1 MPEGIPMYGNGQAPI
16 FILKDGTQRT
26 RGRTAQSNN
35 IAAAKAVAD
44 AVRSTLGPKGMDKM
58 LVDSMGDVVI
68 TNDGATILKEMD
80 IEHPAA
86 KMIIEVAKTQEQH
99 CFDGT
104 TSAVILSGE
113 LLKRSEDLIEQNV
126 HPTVIC
132 EGFRLAAERAIGL
145 MEGHGISTENDDGV
159 LQEVAKTALTG
170 KSAGAVKS
178 FMADICVRA
187 VNAVGVI
194 EDDERLVDLSDI
206 KVEKRQ
212 GGSIKDSS
220 LIDGI
225 HLDKERVHAGMPR
238 SVSDAKIALVNS
250 AIEVKKT
257 EVDAKIQITDPNQL
271 ALSPKHKSNIAG
283 TTSAV
288 ILSGELLKRSEDLI
302 EQNVHPTVICEGFRL
317 AAERAI
323 GLMEGH
329 GISTENDDGVLQ
341 EVAKTALTG
350 KSAGAVKSFMAD
362 ICVRAVNAVGVIE
375 DDERLVDLS
384 DIKVEKRQ
392 GGSIKDSSLI
402 DGILLDKERVHAGMP
417 RSVSDAKIALVNS
430 AIEVKKT
437 EVDAKI
443 QITDPNQLA
452 LFLEEEE
459 NYIRNLVNTIENAGA
474 NVLICQKGIDELAQ
488 HYLSKKG
495 IFAIRRAKKSDMEA
509 LAKAT
514 GGTIITNL
522 EDMSG
527 DDLGAASR
535 VEEKKIGDSDMTF
548 ITGCPEAKSVSVLL
562 RGGTEHVVDEIRRAF
577 DDAVGVVSVA
587 WEDGAVLTG
596 GGSVL
601 AAVSRDLRTYAETVG
616 GREQMAIEAFA
627 SALEIIPRTL
637 AENAGLDP
645 VTTLI
650 ELRKAHADGQ
660 THAGINVYEGGVVD
674 MKEANVVEPLRVVEQ
689 AIQSA
694 TETAI
699 MILRIDDVISSKGV
713 PMDEGMGDMGDFHM

>member
-1 MPEGIPMYGNGQAPI
+1 MYGNGQAPI
-16 FILKDGTQRT
+16 FILKDGVQRT
-26 RGRTAQSNN
+26 RGRSAQSNN

-99 CFDGT
+99 CYDGT
-104 TSAVILSGE
+104 TSAVVLSGE

-132 EGFRLAAERAIGL
+132 EGFRLAAEKAVGCL
-145 MEGHGISTENDDGV
+145 ESHGISTKNDDAV
-159 LQEVAKTALTG
+159 LMEVAKTSLTG

-178 FMADICVRA
+178 FLADICVRA
-187 VNAVGVI
+187 VNSVGTI
-194 EDDERLVDLSDI
+194 EDGERMVDLSDI

-212 GGSIKDSS
+212 GGSIKDST
-220 LIDGI
+220 LVDGI
-225 HLDKERVHAGMPR
+225 ILDKERVHAGMPR
-238 SVSDAKIALVNS
+238 SISGAKVALINS

-257 EVDAKIQITDPNQL
+257 EVDAKIQITDPSML
-271 ALSPKHKSNIAG
+271 AS
-283 TTSAV
+283 
-288 ILSGELLKRSEDLI
+288 
-302 EQNVHPTVICEGFRL
+302 
-317 AAERAI
+317 
-323 GLMEGH
+323 
-329 GISTENDDGVLQ
+329 
-341 EVAKTALTG
+341 
-350 KSAGAVKSFMAD
+350 
-362 ICVRAVNAVGVIE
+362 
-375 DDERLVDLS
+375 
-384 DIKVEKRQ
+384 
-392 GGSIKDSSLI
+392 
-402 DGILLDKERVHAGMP
+402 
-417 RSVSDAKIALVNS
+417 
-430 AIEVKKT
+430 
-437 EVDAKI
+437 
-443 QITDPNQLA
+443 
-452 LFLEEEE
+452 FLEEEE
-459 NYIRNLVNTIENAGA
+459 NYIRGLVEKILASGANTI
-474 NVLICQKGIDELAQ
+474 VCQKGIDDLAQ
-488 HYLSKKG
+488 HYMSKAG

-509 LAKAT
+509 LSKAT
-514 GGTIITNL
+514 GGRVVTNI
-522 EDMSG
+522 
-527 DDLGAASR
+527 DDLTHEDLGTAAK
-535 VEEKKIGDSDMTF
+535 VEERKIGESDMTF
-548 ITGCPEAKSVSVLL
+548 ITGCPKAKSVSVLL

-601 AAVSRDLRTYAETVG
+601 AALSRDLRAYAESIG

-645 VTTLI
+645 VTTII
-650 ELRKAHADGQ
+650 ELRKSHADGKV
-660 THAGINVYEGGVVD
+660 HSGINVEEGGVMD
-674 MKEANVVEPLRVVEQ
+674 MFEANVLEPQRVVEQ

-713 PMDEGMGDMGDFHM
+713 SGGDMMGGMDDFHM

>member
-1 MPEGIPMYGNGQAPI
+1 MYGNGQAPI
-16 FILKDGTQRT
+16 FILKEGTQRT
-26 RGRTAQSNN
+26 RGRSAQSNN

-44 AVRSTLGPKGMDKM
+44 SVRSTLGPKGMDKM

-99 CFDGT
+99 CYDGT
-104 TSAVILSGE
+104 TSAVVLSGE

-132 EGFRLAAERAIGL
+132 EGFRLAAEKAISL
-145 MEGHGISTENDDGV
+145 LEGHGISTNDNDAV
-159 LQEVAKTALTG
+159 LLEVAKTALTG
-170 KSAGAVKS
+170 KSAGAVKA

-187 VNAVGVI
+187 VNAVGVV
-194 EDDERLVDLSDI
+194 DEGERIVDLGDI

-212 GGSIKDSS
+212 GGSIKDST

-225 HLDKERVHAGMPR
+225 LLDKERVHAGMPR
-238 SVSDAKIALVNS
+238 SINDARIALINS
-250 AIEVKKT
+250 AVEVKKT

-271 ALSPKHKSNIAG
+271 AS
-283 TTSAV
+283 
-288 ILSGELLKRSEDLI
+288 
-302 EQNVHPTVICEGFRL
+302 FL
-317 AAERAI
+317 A
-323 GLMEGH
+323 
-329 GISTENDDGVLQ
+329 
-341 EVAKTALTG
+341 
-350 KSAGAVKSFMAD
+350 
-362 ICVRAVNAVGVIE
+362 
-375 DDERLVDLS
+375 
-384 DIKVEKRQ
+384 
-392 GGSIKDSSLI
+392 
-402 DGILLDKERVHAGMP
+402 
-417 RSVSDAKIALVNS
+417 
-430 AIEVKKT
+430 
-437 EVDAKI
+437 
-443 QITDPNQLA
+443 
-452 LFLEEEE
+452 EEE
-459 NYIRNLVNTIENAGA
+459 NYIRGLVDKIKASGA

-488 HYLSKKG
+488 HYLSKAG
-495 IFAIRRAKKSDMEA
+495 VFTIRRAKKSDMEA
-509 LAKAT
+509 LSKAT
-514 GGTIITNL
+514 GAQIVTN
-522 EDMSG
+522 M
-527 DDLGAASR
+527 DDLSAEDLGHAAR
-535 VEEKKIGDSDMTF
+535 VEERKIGESDMTF
-548 ITGCPEAKSVSVLL
+548 VTGCPEAKSVSVLL

-596 GGSVL
+596 GGSAL
-601 AAVSRDLRTYAETVG
+601 AALSRDLRTYAETIG

-650 ELRKAHADGQ
+650 ALRKAHADGES
-660 THAGINVYEGGVVD
+660 HAGINVYEGGVVD
-674 MKEANVVEPLRVVEQ
+674 MKDGNVLEPLRVVEQ

-713 PMDEGMGDMGDFHM
+713 SMADGFGGDGDFHM

>member
-1 MPEGIPMYGNGQAPI
+1 MYGNGQAPI

-104 TSAVILSGE
+104 TTAVVLSGE

-132 EGFRLAAERAIGL
+132 EGFRLAAEKAVEL
-145 MEGHGISTENDDGV
+145 LEGHGIATKNDDSV
-159 LQEVAKTALTG
+159 LMEVAKTALTG

-178 FMADICVRA
+178 FMADICVKS
-187 VNAVGVI
+187 VNAVGII
-194 EDDERLVDLSDI
+194 EADQRLVDLSDI

-212 GGSIKDSS
+212 GGSIKDST

-225 HLDKERVHAGMPR
+225 ILDKERVHAGMPR
-238 SVSDAKIALVNS
+238 SMKGAKIALVNS

-271 ALSPKHKSNIAG
+271 SK
-283 TTSAV
+283 
-288 ILSGELLKRSEDLI
+288 
-302 EQNVHPTVICEGFRL
+302 
-317 AAERAI
+317 
-323 GLMEGH
+323 
-329 GISTENDDGVLQ
+329 
-341 EVAKTALTG
+341 
-350 KSAGAVKSFMAD
+350 
-362 ICVRAVNAVGVIE
+362 
-375 DDERLVDLS
+375 
-384 DIKVEKRQ
+384 
-392 GGSIKDSSLI
+392 
-402 DGILLDKERVHAGMP
+402 
-417 RSVSDAKIALVNS
+417 
-430 AIEVKKT
+430 
-437 EVDAKI
+437 
-443 QITDPNQLA
+443 
-452 LFLEEEE
+452 FLEEEE
-459 NYIRNLVNTIENAGA
+459 NYIRGLVEKIEKSGA

-488 HYLSKKG
+488 HYMAKAG

-509 LAKAT
+509 LSKAT
-514 GGTIITNL
+514 SGKIVTNL
-522 EDMSG
+522 DDLTK
-527 DDLGAASR
+527 DDLGHAEK
-535 VEEKKIGDSDMTF
+535 VEEKKIGESEMTF

-601 AAVSRDLRTYAETVG
+601 AALSRDLRTFAETVG

-660 THAGINVYEGGVVD
+660 SNAGINVYEGGVVD
-674 MKEANVVEPLRVVEQ
+674 MRDANVLEPIRVVEQ

-694 TETAI
+694 TETAV

-713 PMDEGMGDMGDFHM
+713 SMGDEMGDMGDFQM

>member
-1 MPEGIPMYGNGQAPI
+1 MYGNGQAPI

-104 TSAVILSGE
+104 TTAVVLSGE

-132 EGFRLAAERAIGL
+132 EGFRLAAEKAVDL
-145 MEGHGISTENDDGV
+145 LSSHGIETKNDDSV
-159 LQEVAKTALTG
+159 LMEVAKTALTG

-178 FMADICVRA
+178 FMADICVRS
-187 VNAVGVI
+187 VNAVGI
-194 EDDERLVDLSDI
+194 IDGKQRIVDLSDI

-212 GGSIKDSS
+212 GGSIKDST

-225 HLDKERVHAGMPR
+225 ILDKERVHAGMPR
-238 SVSDAKIALVNS
+238 SITGAKIALVNS

-271 ALSPKHKSNIAG
+271 SK
-283 TTSAV
+283 
-288 ILSGELLKRSEDLI
+288 
-302 EQNVHPTVICEGFRL
+302 
-317 AAERAI
+317 
-323 GLMEGH
+323 
-329 GISTENDDGVLQ
+329 
-341 EVAKTALTG
+341 
-350 KSAGAVKSFMAD
+350 
-362 ICVRAVNAVGVIE
+362 
-375 DDERLVDLS
+375 
-384 DIKVEKRQ
+384 
-392 GGSIKDSSLI
+392 
-402 DGILLDKERVHAGMP
+402 
-417 RSVSDAKIALVNS
+417 
-430 AIEVKKT
+430 
-437 EVDAKI
+437 
-443 QITDPNQLA
+443 
-452 LFLEEEE
+452 FLEEEE
-459 NYIRNLVNTIENAGA
+459 NYIRNLVEMIKNSGA

-488 HYLSKKG
+488 HYMAKSG

-509 LAKAT
+509 LSKAT
-514 GGTIITNL
+514 SGKIVTNL
-522 EDMSG
+522 
-527 DDLGAASR
+527 DDLTPEDLGNAER
-535 VEEKKIGDSDMTF
+535 VEEKKIGESEMTF

-601 AAVSRDLRTYAETVG
+601 AALSRDLRTFAETVG

-627 SALEIIPRTL
+627 SALEIVPRTL

-660 THAGINVYEGGVVD
+660 SHAGINVYEGGVVD
-674 MKEANVVEPLRVVEQ
+674 MRKANVIEPLRVVEQ

-694 TETAI
+694 TETAV

-713 PMDEGMGDMGDFHM
+713 SMGNEMGDMGDFQM

>member
-1 MPEGIPMYGNGQAPI
+1 MYGNGQAPI

-80 IEHPAA
+80 IDHPAA

-99 CFDGT
+99 CYDGT
-104 TSAVILSGE
+104 TSAVVLSGE

-132 EGFRLAAERAIGL
+132 EGFRLAAEKAVEL
-145 MEGHGISTENDDGV
+145 LEAHGISTENQDSV
-159 LQEVAKTALTG
+159 LMEVAKTALTG

-187 VNAVGVI
+187 VNAVGII
-194 EDDERLVDLSDI
+194 EDEERIVDLSDI

-212 GGSIKDSS
+212 GGSIKDS
-220 LIDGI
+220 
-225 HLDKERVHAGMPR
+225 
-238 SVSDAKIALVNS
+238 
-250 AIEVKKT
+250 T
-257 EVDAKIQITDPNQL
+257 
-271 ALSPKHKSNIAG
+271 
-283 TTSAV
+283 
-288 ILSGELLKRSEDLI
+288 
-302 EQNVHPTVICEGFRL
+302 
-317 AAERAI
+317 
-323 GLMEGH
+323 
-329 GISTENDDGVLQ
+329 
-341 EVAKTALTG
+341 
-350 KSAGAVKSFMAD
+350 
-362 ICVRAVNAVGVIE
+362 
-375 DDERLVDLS
+375 
-384 DIKVEKRQ
+384 
-392 GGSIKDSSLI
+392 LI

-417 RSVSDAKIALVNS
+417 RSISNAKIALINS

-459 NYIRNLVNTIENAGA
+459 NYIRGLVEKIQASGA
-474 NVLICQKGIDELAQ
+474 TVLICQKGIDELAQ
-488 HYLSKKG
+488 HYMSKAG

-509 LAKAT
+509 LSKAT
-514 GGTIITNL
+514 AGRIVTNIDDL
-522 EDMSG
+522 SD
-527 DDLGAASR
+527 DDLGHAAK
-535 VEEKKIGDSDMTF
+535 VEERKIGESDMTF

-601 AAVSRDLRTYAETVG
+601 AALSRDLRTYAETVG

-660 THAGINVYEGGVVD
+660 SHAGINVYEGGVVD
-674 MKEANVVEPLRVVEQ
+674 MKQANVVEPMRVVEQ

-713 PMDEGMGDMGDFHM
+713 PMDGGMGGMGDFQM

>member
-1 MPEGIPMYGNGQAPI
+1 MYGNGQAPI
-16 FILKDGTQRT
+16 FILKEGTQRT
-26 RGRTAQSNN
+26 RGRSAQSNN

-44 AVRSTLGPKGMDKM
+44 SVRSTLGPKGMDKM

-99 CFDGT
+99 CYDGT
-104 TSAVILSGE
+104 TSAVVLSGE

-132 EGFRLAAERAIGL
+132 EGFRLAAEKAISL
-145 MEGHGISTENDDGV
+145 LEGHGISTNDNDAV
-159 LQEVAKTALTG
+159 LLEVAKTALTG
-170 KSAGAVKS
+170 KSAGAVKA

-187 VNAVGVI
+187 VNAVGVV
-194 EDDERLVDLSDI
+194 DEGERIVDLGDI

-212 GGSIKDSS
+212 GGSIKDST

-225 HLDKERVHAGMPR
+225 LLDKERVHAGMPR
-238 SVSDAKIALVNS
+238 SINDARIALINS
-250 AIEVKKT
+250 AVEVKKT

-271 ALSPKHKSNIAG
+271 AS
-283 TTSAV
+283 
-288 ILSGELLKRSEDLI
+288 
-302 EQNVHPTVICEGFRL
+302 FL
-317 AAERAI
+317 A
-323 GLMEGH
+323 
-329 GISTENDDGVLQ
+329 
-341 EVAKTALTG
+341 
-350 KSAGAVKSFMAD
+350 
-362 ICVRAVNAVGVIE
+362 
-375 DDERLVDLS
+375 
-384 DIKVEKRQ
+384 
-392 GGSIKDSSLI
+392 
-402 DGILLDKERVHAGMP
+402 
-417 RSVSDAKIALVNS
+417 
-430 AIEVKKT
+430 
-437 EVDAKI
+437 
-443 QITDPNQLA
+443 
-452 LFLEEEE
+452 EEE
-459 NYIRNLVNTIENAGA
+459 NYIRGLVDKIKASGA

-488 HYLSKKG
+488 HYLSKAG
-495 IFAIRRAKKSDMEA
+495 VFTIRRAKKSDMEA
-509 LAKAT
+509 LSKAT
-514 GGTIITNL
+514 GAQIVTN
-522 EDMSG
+522 M
-527 DDLGAASR
+527 DDLSAEDLGHAAR
-535 VEEKKIGDSDMTF
+535 VEERKIGESDMTF
-548 ITGCPEAKSVSVLL
+548 VTGCPEAKSVSVLL

-601 AAVSRDLRTYAETVG
+601 AALSRDLRTYAETIG

-650 ELRKAHADGQ
+650 ALRKAHADGES
-660 THAGINVYEGGVVD
+660 HAGINVYEGGVVD
-674 MKEANVVEPLRVVEQ
+674 MKDGNVLEPLRVVEQ

-713 PMDEGMGDMGDFHM
+713 SMADGFGGDGDFHM

>member
-1 MPEGIPMYGNGQAPI
+1 MYGNGQAPI

-80 IEHPAA
+80 IDHPAA

-99 CFDGT
+99 CYDGT
-104 TSAVILSGE
+104 TSAVVLSGE

-132 EGFRLAAERAIGL
+132 EGFRLAAEKAVEL
-145 MEGHGISTENDDGV
+145 LEAHGISTENQDAV
-159 LQEVAKTALTG
+159 LMEVAKTALTG

-187 VNAVGVI
+187 VNAVGII
-194 EDDERLVDLSDI
+194 ENDERI
-206 KVEKRQ
+206 
-212 GGSIKDSS
+212 
-220 LIDGI
+220 
-225 HLDKERVHAGMPR
+225 
-238 SVSDAKIALVNS
+238 
-250 AIEVKKT
+250 
-257 EVDAKIQITDPNQL
+257 
-271 ALSPKHKSNIAG
+271 
-283 TTSAV
+283 
-288 ILSGELLKRSEDLI
+288 
-302 EQNVHPTVICEGFRL
+302 
-317 AAERAI
+317 
-323 GLMEGH
+323 
-329 GISTENDDGVLQ
+329 
-341 EVAKTALTG
+341 
-350 KSAGAVKSFMAD
+350 
-362 ICVRAVNAVGVIE
+362 
-375 DDERLVDLS
+375 VDLS

-417 RSVSDAKIALVNS
+417 RTMSDAKIALVNS

-443 QITDPNQLA
+443 QITDPNQLS

-459 NYIRNLVNTIENAGA
+459 NYIRGLVEKIQASGA
-474 NVLICQKGIDELAQ
+474 TVLICQKGIDELAQ
-488 HYLSKKG
+488 HYMSKAG

-509 LAKAT
+509 LSKAT
-514 GGTIITNL
+514 AGRIVTNL
-522 EDMSG
+522 
-527 DDLGAASR
+527 DDLTAEDLGHAAK
-535 VEEKKIGDSDMTF
+535 VEERKIGESDMTF

-601 AAVSRDLRTYAETVG
+601 AALSRDLRTFAETVG

-660 THAGINVYEGGVVD
+660 SHAGINVYDGGVVD
-674 MKEANVVEPLRVVEQ
+674 MKEANVVEPMRVVEQ

-713 PMDEGMGDMGDFHM
+713 SMDGGMGDMGGMGDFQM

>member
-1 MPEGIPMYGNGQAPI
+1 MYGNGQAPI
-16 FILKDGTQRT
+16 FILKEGTQRT
-26 RGRTAQSNN
+26 RGRSAQSNN

-44 AVRSTLGPKGMDKM
+44 SVRSTLGPKGMDKM

-99 CFDGT
+99 CYDGT
-104 TSAVILSGE
+104 TSAVVLSGE

-132 EGFRLAAERAIGL
+132 EGFRLAAEKAISL
-145 MEGHGISTENDDGV
+145 LERHGISTEGNDEV
-159 LQEVAKTALTG
+159 LLEVAKTSLTG
-170 KSAGAVKS
+170 KSAGAVKA

-194 EDDERLVDLSDI
+194 DE
-206 KVEKRQ
+206 
-212 GGSIKDSS
+212 G
-220 LIDGI
+220 
-225 HLDKERVHAGMPR
+225 ER
-238 SVSDAKIALVNS
+238 I
-250 AIEVKKT
+250 
-257 EVDAKIQITDPNQL
+257 
-271 ALSPKHKSNIAG
+271 
-283 TTSAV
+283 
-288 ILSGELLKRSEDLI
+288 
-302 EQNVHPTVICEGFRL
+302 
-317 AAERAI
+317 
-323 GLMEGH
+323 
-329 GISTENDDGVLQ
+329 
-341 EVAKTALTG
+341 
-350 KSAGAVKSFMAD
+350 
-362 ICVRAVNAVGVIE
+362 
-375 DDERLVDLS
+375 VDLS

-417 RSVSDAKIALVNS
+417 RSINDAKIALVNS

-452 LFLEEEE
+452 SFLAEEE
-459 NYIRNLVNTIENAGA
+459 NYIRGLVEKITASGA
-474 NVLICQKGIDELAQ
+474 NVLVCQKGIDELAQ
-488 HYLSKKG
+488 HYLSKAG
-495 IFAIRRAKKSDMEA
+495 VFAIRRAKKSDMEA
-509 LAKAT
+509 LSKAT
-514 GGTIITNL
+514 GGRIITN
-522 EDMSG
+522 M
-527 DDLGAASR
+527 DDLSGEDLGQAAR
-535 VEEKKIGDSDMTF
+535 VEERKIGESDMTF

-601 AAVSRDLRTYAETVG
+601 AALSRDLRTYAETIG

-645 VTTLI
+645 VTTI
-650 ELRKAHADGQ
+650 IALRKAHADGDS
-660 THAGINVYEGGVVD
+660 HAGINVYEGGVVD
-674 MKEANVVEPLRVVEQ
+674 MQAANVLEPVRVVEQ

-713 PMDEGMGDMGDFHM
+713 SMADGFGGEDDFHM

>member
-1 MPEGIPMYGNGQAPI
+1 MYGNGQAPI

-80 IEHPAA
+80 IDHPAA

-99 CFDGT
+99 CYDGT
-104 TSAVILSGE
+104 TSAVVLSGE

-132 EGFRLAAERAIGL
+132 EGFRLAAEKAVEL
-145 MEGHGISTENDDGV
+145 LEAHGISTENQDSV
-159 LQEVAKTALTG
+159 LMEVAKTALTG

-187 VNAVGVI
+187 VNAVGII
-194 EDDERLVDLSDI
+194 EDEERIVDLSDI

-212 GGSIKDSS
+212 GGSIKDS
-220 LIDGI
+220 
-225 HLDKERVHAGMPR
+225 
-238 SVSDAKIALVNS
+238 
-250 AIEVKKT
+250 T
-257 EVDAKIQITDPNQL
+257 
-271 ALSPKHKSNIAG
+271 
-283 TTSAV
+283 
-288 ILSGELLKRSEDLI
+288 
-302 EQNVHPTVICEGFRL
+302 
-317 AAERAI
+317 
-323 GLMEGH
+323 
-329 GISTENDDGVLQ
+329 
-341 EVAKTALTG
+341 
-350 KSAGAVKSFMAD
+350 
-362 ICVRAVNAVGVIE
+362 
-375 DDERLVDLS
+375 
-384 DIKVEKRQ
+384 
-392 GGSIKDSSLI
+392 LI

-417 RSVSDAKIALVNS
+417 RSISDAKIALINS

-459 NYIRNLVNTIENAGA
+459 NYIRGLVEKIQASGA
-474 NVLICQKGIDELAQ
+474 TVLICQKGIDELAQ
-488 HYLSKKG
+488 HYMSKAG

-509 LAKAT
+509 LSKAT
-514 GGTIITNL
+514 AGRIVTNV
-522 EDMSG
+522 
-527 DDLGAASR
+527 DDLSDEDLGHAAK
-535 VEEKKIGDSDMTF
+535 VEERKIGESDMTF

-601 AAVSRDLRTYAETVG
+601 AALSRDLRTYAETVG

-660 THAGINVYEGGVVD
+660 SHAGINVYEGGVVD
-674 MKEANVVEPLRVVEQ
+674 MKQANVVEPMRVVEQ

-713 PMDEGMGDMGDFHM
+713 SMDGGMGDMGGMGDFQM

>member
-1 MPEGIPMYGNGQAPI
+1 MYGNGQAPI

-104 TSAVILSGE
+104 TTAVVLSGE

-132 EGFRLAAERAIGL
+132 EGFRLAAEKAVEL
-145 MEGHGISTENDDGV
+145 LDSHGIATKNDDSV
-159 LQEVAKTALTG
+159 LLEVAKTALTG

-178 FMADICVRA
+178 FMADICVRS
-187 VNAVGVI
+187 VNAVGLI
-194 EDDERLVDLSDI
+194 EGDQRIVDLSDI

-225 HLDKERVHAGMPR
+225 ILDKERVHAGMPR
-238 SVSDAKIALVNS
+238 SVKGAKIALVNS

-271 ALSPKHKSNIAG
+271 SK
-283 TTSAV
+283 
-288 ILSGELLKRSEDLI
+288 
-302 EQNVHPTVICEGFRL
+302 
-317 AAERAI
+317 
-323 GLMEGH
+323 
-329 GISTENDDGVLQ
+329 
-341 EVAKTALTG
+341 
-350 KSAGAVKSFMAD
+350 
-362 ICVRAVNAVGVIE
+362 
-375 DDERLVDLS
+375 
-384 DIKVEKRQ
+384 
-392 GGSIKDSSLI
+392 
-402 DGILLDKERVHAGMP
+402 
-417 RSVSDAKIALVNS
+417 
-430 AIEVKKT
+430 
-437 EVDAKI
+437 
-443 QITDPNQLA
+443 
-452 LFLEEEE
+452 FLEEEE
-459 NYIRNLVNTIENAGA
+459 NYIKGLVDKIKNSGA

-488 HYLSKKG
+488 HYMAKEG

-509 LAKAT
+509 LSKAT
-514 GGTIITNL
+514 SGVIITNL
-522 EDMSG
+522 DDLTG
-527 DDLGAASR
+527 DDLGKAEN
-535 VEEKKIGDSDMTF
+535 VEEKKIGESEMTF

-601 AAVSRDLRTYAETVG
+601 AALSRDLRTFAETVG

-660 THAGINVYEGGVVD
+660 SNAGINVYEGGVVD
-674 MKEANVVEPLRVVEQ
+674 MRDANVLEPIRVVEQ

-694 TETAI
+694 TETAV

-713 PMDEGMGDMGDFHM
+713 SMGDEMGDMGDFQM

>member
-1 MPEGIPMYGNGQAPI
+1 MYGNGQAPI
-16 FILKDGTQRT
+16 FILKEGTQRT
-26 RGRTAQSNN
+26 RGRSAQSNN

-44 AVRSTLGPKGMDKM
+44 SVRSTLGPKGMDKM

-99 CFDGT
+99 CYDGT
-104 TSAVILSGE
+104 TSAVVLSGE

-132 EGFRLAAERAIGL
+132 EGFRLAAEKAIAL
-145 MEGHGISTENDDGV
+145 LDSHGISTEGNDEV
-159 LQEVAKTALTG
+159 LLEVAKTALTG
-170 KSAGAVKS
+170 KSAGAVKA

-187 VNAVGVI
+187 VNAVGVV
-194 EDDERLVDLSDI
+194 DE
-206 KVEKRQ
+206 
-212 GGSIKDSS
+212 G
-220 LIDGI
+220 
-225 HLDKERVHAGMPR
+225 
-238 SVSDAKIALVNS
+238 
-250 AIEVKKT
+250 
-257 EVDAKIQITDPNQL
+257 
-271 ALSPKHKSNIAG
+271 
-283 TTSAV
+283 
-288 ILSGELLKRSEDLI
+288 
-302 EQNVHPTVICEGFRL
+302 
-317 AAERAI
+317 
-323 GLMEGH
+323 
-329 GISTENDDGVLQ
+329 
-341 EVAKTALTG
+341 
-350 KSAGAVKSFMAD
+350 
-362 ICVRAVNAVGVIE
+362 
-375 DDERLVDLS
+375 ERLVDLS

-417 RSVSDAKIALVNS
+417 RSLNDASIALVNS

-452 LFLEEEE
+452 SFLAEEE
-459 NYIRNLVNTIENAGA
+459 NYIRGLVEKITASGA

-488 HYLSKKG
+488 HYLSKAG
-495 IFAIRRAKKSDMEA
+495 VFSIRRAKKSDMEA
-509 LAKAT
+509 LSKAT
-514 GGTIITNL
+514 GGRIVTNI
-522 EDMSG
+522 
-527 DDLGAASR
+527 DDLSDQDLGQAAR
-535 VEEKKIGDSDMTF
+535 VEERKIGESDMTF

-601 AAVSRDLRTYAETVG
+601 AALSRDLRTYAETIG

-645 VTTLI
+645 VTTI
-650 ELRKAHADGQ
+650 IALRKAHADGAS
-660 THAGINVYEGGVVD
+660 HAGINVYEGGVVD
-674 MKEANVVEPLRVVEQ
+674 MHASNVLEPLRVVEQ

-713 PMDEGMGDMGDFHM
+713 SMDDGFGGEDGFQM

>member
-1 MPEGIPMYGNGQAPI
+1 MYGNGQAPI

-26 RGRTAQSNN
+26 RGRSAQSNN

-80 IEHPAA
+80 IDHPAA

-99 CFDGT
+99 CYDGT
-104 TSAVILSGE
+104 TSAVVLSGE

-132 EGFRLAAERAIGL
+132 EGFRLAAEKAVEL
-145 MEGHGISTENDDGV
+145 LQNHGIATHNDDAV
-159 LQEVAKTALTG
+159 LTEVAKTALTG

-194 EDDERLVDLSDI
+194 EGDERI
-206 KVEKRQ
+206 
-212 GGSIKDSS
+212 
-220 LIDGI
+220 
-225 HLDKERVHAGMPR
+225 
-238 SVSDAKIALVNS
+238 
-250 AIEVKKT
+250 
-257 EVDAKIQITDPNQL
+257 
-271 ALSPKHKSNIAG
+271 
-283 TTSAV
+283 
-288 ILSGELLKRSEDLI
+288 
-302 EQNVHPTVICEGFRL
+302 
-317 AAERAI
+317 
-323 GLMEGH
+323 
-329 GISTENDDGVLQ
+329 
-341 EVAKTALTG
+341 
-350 KSAGAVKSFMAD
+350 
-362 ICVRAVNAVGVIE
+362 
-375 DDERLVDLS
+375 VDLS

-417 RSVSDAKIALVNS
+417 RTIADAKIALVNS

-443 QITDPNQLA
+443 QITDPSQLA

-459 NYIRNLVNTIENAGA
+459 NYIRGLAEKIKAAGA
-474 NVLICQKGIDELAQ
+474 TVLVCQKGIDELAQ
-488 HYLSKKG
+488 HYMAKAG

-509 LAKAT
+509 LSKAT
-514 GGTIITNL
+514 SGRIVTNL
-522 EDMSG
+522 DDLSP
-527 DDLGAASR
+527 DDLGHAAK
-535 VEEKKIGDSDMTF
+535 VEERKIGESDMTF

-601 AAVSRDLRTYAETVG
+601 AALSRDLRTYAEGVG

-650 ELRKAHADGQ
+650 ELRKAHADGHS
-660 THAGINVYEGGVVD
+660 HAGINVYEGGVVD
-674 MKEANVVEPLRVVEQ
+674 MKEANVVEPMRVVEQ

-713 PMDEGMGDMGDFHM
+713 SMGDDMGGMGDFQM

>member
-1 MPEGIPMYGNGQAPI
+1 MYGNGQAPI

-80 IEHPAA
+80 IDHPAA

-99 CFDGT
+99 CYDGT
-104 TSAVILSGE
+104 TSAVVLSGE

-132 EGFRLAAERAIGL
+132 EGFRLAAEKAVEL
-145 MEGHGISTENDDGV
+145 LEAHGISTENQDSV
-159 LQEVAKTALTG
+159 LMEVAKTALTG

-187 VNAVGVI
+187 VNAVGII
-194 EDDERLVDLSDI
+194 ESDERIVDLSDI

-212 GGSIKDSS
+212 GGSIKDS
-220 LIDGI
+220 
-225 HLDKERVHAGMPR
+225 
-238 SVSDAKIALVNS
+238 
-250 AIEVKKT
+250 T
-257 EVDAKIQITDPNQL
+257 
-271 ALSPKHKSNIAG
+271 
-283 TTSAV
+283 
-288 ILSGELLKRSEDLI
+288 
-302 EQNVHPTVICEGFRL
+302 
-317 AAERAI
+317 
-323 GLMEGH
+323 
-329 GISTENDDGVLQ
+329 
-341 EVAKTALTG
+341 
-350 KSAGAVKSFMAD
+350 
-362 ICVRAVNAVGVIE
+362 
-375 DDERLVDLS
+375 
-384 DIKVEKRQ
+384 
-392 GGSIKDSSLI
+392 LI

-417 RSVSDAKIALVNS
+417 RSISNAKIALINS
-430 AIEVKKT
+430 AVEVKKT

-459 NYIRNLVNTIENAGA
+459 NYVRGLVEKIQASGA
-474 NVLICQKGIDELAQ
+474 TVLICQKGIDELAQ
-488 HYLSKKG
+488 HYMSKAG

-509 LAKAT
+509 LSKAT
-514 GGTIITNL
+514 NGNIVTNIDDL
-522 EDMSG
+522 SS
-527 DDLGAASR
+527 DDLGHAAK
-535 VEEKKIGDSDMTF
+535 VEERKIGESDMTF

-601 AAVSRDLRTYAETVG
+601 AALSRDLRTYAETVG

-660 THAGINVYEGGVVD
+660 SHAGINVYEGGVVD
-674 MKEANVVEPLRVVEQ
+674 MKDANVVEPMRVVEQ

-713 PMDEGMGDMGDFHM
+713 PMDGGMGDMGGMGDFQM

>member
-1 MPEGIPMYGNGQAPI
+1 MYGNGQAPI

-80 IEHPAA
+80 IDHPAA

-99 CFDGT
+99 CYDGT
-104 TSAVILSGE
+104 TSAVVLSGE

-132 EGFRLAAERAIGL
+132 EGFRLAAEKAVEL
-145 MEGHGISTENDDGV
+145 LDAHGISTENQDSV
-159 LQEVAKTALTG
+159 LMEVAKTALTG

-187 VNAVGVI
+187 VNSVGII
-194 EDDERLVDLSDI
+194 ESDERIVDLSDI

-212 GGSIKDSS
+212 GGSIKDS
-220 LIDGI
+220 
-225 HLDKERVHAGMPR
+225 
-238 SVSDAKIALVNS
+238 
-250 AIEVKKT
+250 T
-257 EVDAKIQITDPNQL
+257 
-271 ALSPKHKSNIAG
+271 
-283 TTSAV
+283 
-288 ILSGELLKRSEDLI
+288 
-302 EQNVHPTVICEGFRL
+302 
-317 AAERAI
+317 
-323 GLMEGH
+323 
-329 GISTENDDGVLQ
+329 
-341 EVAKTALTG
+341 
-350 KSAGAVKSFMAD
+350 
-362 ICVRAVNAVGVIE
+362 
-375 DDERLVDLS
+375 
-384 DIKVEKRQ
+384 
-392 GGSIKDSSLI
+392 LI

-417 RSVSDAKIALVNS
+417 RSISDAKIALINS
-430 AIEVKKT
+430 AVEVKKT

-459 NYIRNLVNTIENAGA
+459 NYVRGLVEKIQASGA
-474 NVLICQKGIDELAQ
+474 TVLICQKGIDELAQ
-488 HYLSKKG
+488 HYMSKAG

-509 LAKAT
+509 LSKAT
-514 GGTIITNL
+514 NGNIVTNIDDL
-522 EDMSG
+522 SS
-527 DDLGAASR
+527 DDLGHAAK
-535 VEEKKIGDSDMTF
+535 VEERKIGESDMTF

-601 AAVSRDLRTYAETVG
+601 AALSRDLRTFAETVG

-660 THAGINVYEGGVVD
+660 SHSGINVYEGGVVD
-674 MKEANVVEPLRVVEQ
+674 MKEANVVEPMRVVEQ

-713 PMDEGMGDMGDFHM
+713 PMDGGMGDMGGMGDFQM

>member
-1 MPEGIPMYGNGQAPI
+1 MYGNGQAPI

-80 IEHPAA
+80 IDHPAA

-99 CFDGT
+99 CYDGT
-104 TSAVILSGE
+104 TSAVVLSGE

-132 EGFRLAAERAIGL
+132 EGFRLAAEKAVGL
-145 MEGHGISTENDDGV
+145 LEAHGISTENQDSV
-159 LQEVAKTALTG
+159 LMEVAKTALTG

-187 VNAVGVI
+187 VNAVGII

-212 GGSIKDSS
+212 GGSIKDST

-225 HLDKERVHAGMPR
+225 LLDKERVHAGMPR
-238 SVSDAKIALVNS
+238 SVNDAKIALINS

-271 ALSPKHKSNIAG
+271 S
-283 TTSAV
+283 
-288 ILSGELLKRSEDLI
+288 
-302 EQNVHPTVICEGFRL
+302 
-317 AAERAI
+317 
-323 GLMEGH
+323 
-329 GISTENDDGVLQ
+329 
-341 EVAKTALTG
+341 
-350 KSAGAVKSFMAD
+350 
-362 ICVRAVNAVGVIE
+362 
-375 DDERLVDLS
+375 
-384 DIKVEKRQ
+384 
-392 GGSIKDSSLI
+392 
-402 DGILLDKERVHAGMP
+402 
-417 RSVSDAKIALVNS
+417 
-430 AIEVKKT
+430 
-437 EVDAKI
+437 
-443 QITDPNQLA
+443 

-459 NYIRNLVNTIENAGA
+459 NYIRGLVEKIQASGA
-474 NVLICQKGIDELAQ
+474 TVLVCQKGIDELAQ
-488 HYLSKKG
+488 HYMSKAG

-509 LAKAT
+509 LSKAT
-514 GGTIITNL
+514 AGRIVTNL
-522 EDMSG
+522 
-527 DDLGAASR
+527 DDLTAEDLGHAAK
-535 VEEKKIGDSDMTF
+535 VEERKIGESDMTF

-601 AAVSRDLRTYAETVG
+601 AALSRDLRTFAETVG

-660 THAGINVYEGGVVD
+660 SHAGINVYEGGVVD
-674 MKEANVVEPLRVVEQ
+674 MKEANVVEPMRVVEQ

-713 PMDEGMGDMGDFHM
+713 SMDGGMGDMGGMGDFQM

>member
-1 MPEGIPMYGNGQAPI
+1 MYGNGQAPI
-16 FILKDGTQRT
+16 FILKEGTQRT
-26 RGRTAQSNN
+26 RGRSAQSNN
-35 IAAAKAVAD
+35 IAAAQAVAD
-44 AVRSTLGPKGMDKM
+44 SVRSTLGPKGMDKM

-99 CFDGT
+99 CYDGT
-104 TSAVILSGE
+104 TSAVVLSGE

-132 EGFRLAAERAIGL
+132 EGFRLAAEKAISL
-145 MEGHGISTENDDGV
+145 LESHGISTEGNDEV
-159 LQEVAKTALTG
+159 LLEVAKTSLTG
-170 KSAGAVKS
+170 KSAGAVKA

-194 EDDERLVDLSDI
+194 DE
-206 KVEKRQ
+206 
-212 GGSIKDSS
+212 G
-220 LIDGI
+220 
-225 HLDKERVHAGMPR
+225 
-238 SVSDAKIALVNS
+238 
-250 AIEVKKT
+250 
-257 EVDAKIQITDPNQL
+257 
-271 ALSPKHKSNIAG
+271 
-283 TTSAV
+283 
-288 ILSGELLKRSEDLI
+288 
-302 EQNVHPTVICEGFRL
+302 
-317 AAERAI
+317 
-323 GLMEGH
+323 
-329 GISTENDDGVLQ
+329 
-341 EVAKTALTG
+341 
-350 KSAGAVKSFMAD
+350 
-362 ICVRAVNAVGVIE
+362 
-375 DDERLVDLS
+375 ERLVDLS

-417 RSVSDAKIALVNS
+417 RSINDAKIALVNS
-430 AIEVKKT
+430 AVEVKKT

-452 LFLEEEE
+452 SFLAEEE
-459 NYIRNLVNTIENAGA
+459 NYIRGLVDKITASGA
-474 NVLICQKGIDELAQ
+474 NVLVCQKGIDELAQ
-488 HYLSKKG
+488 HYLSKAG
-495 IFAIRRAKKSDMEA
+495 VFAIRRAKKSDMEA
-509 LAKAT
+509 LSKAT
-514 GGTIITNL
+514 GGRIVTNMDDL
-522 EDMSG
+522 SA
-527 DDLGAASR
+527 DDLGQAAR
-535 VEEKKIGDSDMTF
+535 VEERKIGESDMTF

-601 AAVSRDLRTYAETVG
+601 AALSRDLRTYAETIG

-645 VTTLI
+645 VTTI
-650 ELRKAHADGQ
+650 IALRKAHADGAS
-660 THAGINVYEGGVVD
+660 HAGINVYEGGVVD
-674 MKEANVVEPLRVVEQ
+674 MQAANVLEPLRVVEQ

-713 PMDEGMGDMGDFHM
+713 SMADGFGGEDDFHM

>member
-1 MPEGIPMYGNGQAPI
+1 MYGDVHMYGNGQAPI

-26 RGRTAQSNN
+26 RGRSAQSNN

-80 IEHPAA
+80 IDHPAA

-99 CFDGT
+99 CYDGT
-104 TSAVILSGE
+104 TSAVVLSGE

-132 EGFRLAAERAIGL
+132 EGFRLAAEKAVEL
-145 MEGHGISTENDDGV
+145 LEAHGISTENQDSV
-159 LQEVAKTALTG
+159 LMEVAKTALTG

-187 VNAVGVI
+187 VNAVGII
-194 EDDERLVDLSDI
+194 EDEERIVDLSDI

-212 GGSIKDSS
+212 GGSIKDS
-220 LIDGI
+220 
-225 HLDKERVHAGMPR
+225 
-238 SVSDAKIALVNS
+238 
-250 AIEVKKT
+250 T
-257 EVDAKIQITDPNQL
+257 
-271 ALSPKHKSNIAG
+271 
-283 TTSAV
+283 
-288 ILSGELLKRSEDLI
+288 
-302 EQNVHPTVICEGFRL
+302 
-317 AAERAI
+317 
-323 GLMEGH
+323 
-329 GISTENDDGVLQ
+329 
-341 EVAKTALTG
+341 
-350 KSAGAVKSFMAD
+350 
-362 ICVRAVNAVGVIE
+362 
-375 DDERLVDLS
+375 
-384 DIKVEKRQ
+384 
-392 GGSIKDSSLI
+392 LI

-417 RSVSDAKIALVNS
+417 RSISNAKIALINS

-459 NYIRNLVNTIENAGA
+459 NYIRGLVEKIQASGA
-474 NVLICQKGIDELAQ
+474 TVLICQKGIDELAQ
-488 HYLSKKG
+488 HYMSKAG
-495 IFAIRRAKKSDMEA
+495 IFAVRRAKKSDMEA
-509 LAKAT
+509 LSKAT
-514 GGTIITNL
+514 AGRIVTNI
-522 EDMSG
+522 
-527 DDLGAASR
+527 DDLSGEDLGHAAK
-535 VEEKKIGDSDMTF
+535 VEERKIGESDMTF

-601 AAVSRDLRTYAETVG
+601 AALSRDLRTYAETVG

-660 THAGINVYEGGVVD
+660 SHAGINVYEGGVVD
-674 MKEANVVEPLRVVEQ
+674 MKQANVVEPMRVVEQ

-713 PMDEGMGDMGDFHM
+713 SMDGGMGDMGGMGDFQM

>member
-1 MPEGIPMYGNGQAPI
+1 MYGNGQAPI

-104 TSAVILSGE
+104 TTAVVLSGE

-132 EGFRLAAERAIGL
+132 EGFRLAAEKAVGL
-145 MEGHGISTENDDGV
+145 LGSHGIETKNDGAV
-159 LQEVAKTALTG
+159 LMEVAKTALTG

-187 VNAVGVI
+187 VNAVGI
-194 EDDERLVDLSDI
+194 IDGEQRIVDLSDI

-212 GGSIKDSS
+212 GGSIKDST

-225 HLDKERVHAGMPR
+225 ILDKERVHAGMPR
-238 SVSDAKIALVNS
+238 SISGAKIALVNS

-271 ALSPKHKSNIAG
+271 SK
-283 TTSAV
+283 
-288 ILSGELLKRSEDLI
+288 
-302 EQNVHPTVICEGFRL
+302 
-317 AAERAI
+317 
-323 GLMEGH
+323 
-329 GISTENDDGVLQ
+329 
-341 EVAKTALTG
+341 
-350 KSAGAVKSFMAD
+350 
-362 ICVRAVNAVGVIE
+362 
-375 DDERLVDLS
+375 
-384 DIKVEKRQ
+384 
-392 GGSIKDSSLI
+392 
-402 DGILLDKERVHAGMP
+402 
-417 RSVSDAKIALVNS
+417 
-430 AIEVKKT
+430 
-437 EVDAKI
+437 
-443 QITDPNQLA
+443 
-452 LFLEEEE
+452 FLEEEE
-459 NYIRNLVNTIENAGA
+459 NYIRGLVEKIKNSGA

-488 HYLSKKG
+488 HYMAKSG

-509 LAKAT
+509 LSKAT
-514 GGTIITNL
+514 SGKIVTNL
-522 EDMSG
+522 
-527 DDLGAASR
+527 DDLTPEDLGNAER
-535 VEEKKIGDSDMTF
+535 VEEKKIGESEMTF

-601 AAVSRDLRTYAETVG
+601 AALSRDLRTFAETVG

-627 SALEIIPRTL
+627 SALEIVPRTL

-660 THAGINVYEGGVVD
+660 SHAGINVYEGGVVD
-674 MKEANVVEPLRVVEQ
+674 MRKANVIEPLRVVEQ

-694 TETAI
+694 TETAV

-713 PMDEGMGDMGDFHM
+713 SMGSEMGDMGDFQM

>member
-1 MPEGIPMYGNGQAPI
+1 MYGNGQAPI

-26 RGRTAQSNN
+26 RGRSAQSNN

-80 IEHPAA
+80 IDHPAA

-99 CFDGT
+99 CYDGT
-104 TSAVILSGE
+104 TTAVVLSGE
-113 LLKRSEDLIEQNV
+113 LLKRSEDLIDQNV

-132 EGFRLAAERAIGL
+132 EGFRLAAEKAVGL
-145 MEGHGISTENDDGV
+145 LESHGISTENDDSV
-159 LQEVAKTALTG
+159 LMEVAKTALTG

-178 FMADICVRA
+178 FMADICVRS
-187 VNAVGVI
+187 VNAVGII
-194 EDDERLVDLSDI
+194 EGDERIIDLSDI

-225 HLDKERVHAGMPR
+225 ILDKERVHAGMPR
-238 SVSDAKIALVNS
+238 SLGDAKIALVNS

-271 ALSPKHKSNIAG
+271 A
-283 TTSAV
+283 
-288 ILSGELLKRSEDLI
+288 
-302 EQNVHPTVICEGFRL
+302 Q
-317 AAERAI
+317 
-323 GLMEGH
+323 
-329 GISTENDDGVLQ
+329 
-341 EVAKTALTG
+341 
-350 KSAGAVKSFMAD
+350 
-362 ICVRAVNAVGVIE
+362 
-375 DDERLVDLS
+375 
-384 DIKVEKRQ
+384 
-392 GGSIKDSSLI
+392 
-402 DGILLDKERVHAGMP
+402 
-417 RSVSDAKIALVNS
+417 
-430 AIEVKKT
+430 
-437 EVDAKI
+437 
-443 QITDPNQLA
+443 
-452 LFLEEEE
+452 FLEEEE
-459 NYIRNLVNTIENAGA
+459 NYIRKLVTMIQESGA
-474 NVLICQKGIDELAQ
+474 NVLVCQKGIDELAQ
-488 HYLSKKG
+488 HYMAKAG
-495 IFAIRRAKKSDMEA
+495 IMAIRRAKKSDMEA
-509 LAKAT
+509 LSKAT
-514 GGTIITNL
+514 GGKIITNL
-522 EDMSG
+522 DDITAG
-527 DDLGAASR
+527 DLGYAAK
-535 VEEKKIGDSDMTF
+535 VEEKKIGETNMTF

-601 AAVSRDLRTYAETVG
+601 AALSRDLRTYAETVG
-616 GREQMAIEAFA
+616 GLEQMAIEAFA
-627 SALEIIPRTL
+627 SALEIVPRTL

-650 ELRKAHADGQ
+650 ELRKAHADGASH
-660 THAGINVYEGGVVD
+660 TGINVYEGGVVD
-674 MKEANVVEPLRVVEQ
+674 MKAKNVIEPMRVVEQ

-713 PMDEGMGDMGDFHM
+713 PMGDDMGGMGGMGDFQM

>member
-1 MPEGIPMYGNGQAPI
+1 MYGNGQAPI

-104 TSAVILSGE
+104 TTAVVLSGE

-132 EGFRLAAERAIGL
+132 EGFRLAAEKAVGL
-145 MEGHGISTENDDGV
+145 LDSHGIETKNDDSV
-159 LQEVAKTALTG
+159 LMEVAKTALTG

-178 FMADICVRA
+178 FMADICVRS
-187 VNAVGVI
+187 VNAVGVV
-194 EDDERLVDLSDI
+194 DGTQRLVDLSDI

-225 HLDKERVHAGMPR
+225 ILDKERVHAGMPR
-238 SVSDAKIALVNS
+238 SIKDAKIALVNS

-271 ALSPKHKSNIAG
+271 SK
-283 TTSAV
+283 
-288 ILSGELLKRSEDLI
+288 
-302 EQNVHPTVICEGFRL
+302 
-317 AAERAI
+317 
-323 GLMEGH
+323 
-329 GISTENDDGVLQ
+329 
-341 EVAKTALTG
+341 
-350 KSAGAVKSFMAD
+350 
-362 ICVRAVNAVGVIE
+362 
-375 DDERLVDLS
+375 
-384 DIKVEKRQ
+384 
-392 GGSIKDSSLI
+392 
-402 DGILLDKERVHAGMP
+402 
-417 RSVSDAKIALVNS
+417 
-430 AIEVKKT
+430 
-437 EVDAKI
+437 
-443 QITDPNQLA
+443 
-452 LFLEEEE
+452 FLEEEE
-459 NYIRNLVNTIENAGA
+459 NYIKGLVEKIQNSGA

-488 HYLSKKG
+488 HYMAKSG

-509 LAKAT
+509 LSKAT
-514 GGTIITNL
+514 SGNIVTNL
-522 EDMSG
+522 DDLTK
-527 DDLGAASR
+527 DDLGHAER
-535 VEEKKIGDSDMTF
+535 VEEKKIGESEMTF

-601 AAVSRDLRTYAETVG
+601 AALSRDLRTYAETVG

-627 SALEIIPRTL
+627 SALEIVPRTL

-660 THAGINVYEGGVVD
+660 SHAGINVYEGGVVD
-674 MKEANVVEPLRVVEQ
+674 MKDANVVEPMRVVEQ

-713 PMDEGMGDMGDFHM
+713 SMGEEMGDMGDFHM

>member
-1 MPEGIPMYGNGQAPI
+1 MYGNGQAPI

-104 TSAVILSGE
+104 TTAVVLSGE

-132 EGFRLAAERAIGL
+132 EGFRLAAEKAVEL
-145 MEGHGISTENDDGV
+145 LESHGIATKNDDSV
-159 LQEVAKTALTG
+159 LMEVAKTALTG

-178 FMADICVRA
+178 FMADICVRS
-187 VNAVGVI
+187 VNAVGLIDVDQRI
-194 EDDERLVDLSDI
+194 VDLSDI

-212 GGSIKDSS
+212 GGSIKDST

-225 HLDKERVHAGMPR
+225 ILDKERVHAGMPR
-238 SVSDAKIALVNS
+238 SVKGAKIALVNS

-271 ALSPKHKSNIAG
+271 SK
-283 TTSAV
+283 
-288 ILSGELLKRSEDLI
+288 
-302 EQNVHPTVICEGFRL
+302 
-317 AAERAI
+317 
-323 GLMEGH
+323 
-329 GISTENDDGVLQ
+329 
-341 EVAKTALTG
+341 
-350 KSAGAVKSFMAD
+350 
-362 ICVRAVNAVGVIE
+362 
-375 DDERLVDLS
+375 
-384 DIKVEKRQ
+384 
-392 GGSIKDSSLI
+392 
-402 DGILLDKERVHAGMP
+402 
-417 RSVSDAKIALVNS
+417 
-430 AIEVKKT
+430 
-437 EVDAKI
+437 
-443 QITDPNQLA
+443 
-452 LFLEEEE
+452 FLEEEE
-459 NYIRNLVNTIENAGA
+459 NYIKGLVEKIKNSGA

-488 HYLSKKG
+488 HYMAKQG

-509 LAKAT
+509 LSKAT
-514 GGTIITNL
+514 SGKIVTNL
-522 EDMSG
+522 DDLTG
-527 DDLGAASR
+527 DDLGNAEK
-535 VEEKKIGDSDMTF
+535 VEEKKIGESEMTF

-601 AAVSRDLRTYAETVG
+601 AALSRDLRTFAETVG

-660 THAGINVYEGGVVD
+660 SNAGINVYEGGVVD
-674 MKEANVVEPLRVVEQ
+674 MRDANVLEPIRVVEQ

-694 TETAI
+694 TETAV

-713 PMDEGMGDMGDFHM
+713 SMGDEMGDMGDFHM

>member
-1 MPEGIPMYGNGQAPI
+1 MYGNGQAPI

-80 IEHPAA
+80 IDHPAA

-99 CFDGT
+99 CYDGT
-104 TSAVILSGE
+104 TSAVVLSGE

-132 EGFRLAAERAIGL
+132 EGFRLAAEKAVEL
-145 MEGHGISTENDDGV
+145 LEAHGISTENQDSV
-159 LQEVAKTALTG
+159 LMEVAKTALTG

-187 VNAVGVI
+187 VNAVGII
-194 EDDERLVDLSDI
+194 EDEERIVDLSDI

-212 GGSIKDSS
+212 GGSIKDS
-220 LIDGI
+220 
-225 HLDKERVHAGMPR
+225 
-238 SVSDAKIALVNS
+238 
-250 AIEVKKT
+250 T
-257 EVDAKIQITDPNQL
+257 
-271 ALSPKHKSNIAG
+271 
-283 TTSAV
+283 
-288 ILSGELLKRSEDLI
+288 
-302 EQNVHPTVICEGFRL
+302 
-317 AAERAI
+317 
-323 GLMEGH
+323 
-329 GISTENDDGVLQ
+329 
-341 EVAKTALTG
+341 
-350 KSAGAVKSFMAD
+350 
-362 ICVRAVNAVGVIE
+362 
-375 DDERLVDLS
+375 
-384 DIKVEKRQ
+384 
-392 GGSIKDSSLI
+392 LI

-417 RSVSDAKIALVNS
+417 RSISDAKIALINS

-459 NYIRNLVNTIENAGA
+459 NYIRGLVEKIQASGA
-474 NVLICQKGIDELAQ
+474 TVLICQKGIDELAQ
-488 HYLSKKG
+488 HYMSKAG

-509 LAKAT
+509 LSKAT
-514 GGTIITNL
+514 AGRIVTNI
-522 EDMSG
+522 
-527 DDLGAASR
+527 DDLSDEDLGHAAK
-535 VEEKKIGDSDMTF
+535 VEERKIGESDMTF

-601 AAVSRDLRTYAETVG
+601 AALSRDLRTYAETVG

-660 THAGINVYEGGVVD
+660 SHAGINVYEGGVVD
-674 MKEANVVEPLRVVEQ
+674 MKQANVVEPMRVVEH

-713 PMDEGMGDMGDFHM
+713 SMDGGMGDMGGMGDFQM